1 VRAVLVVHAKA
12 KQFDVHGGG
21 CGVVHMEVDDVGG
34 VASRGVTVERRAD
47 SIGQEAIGRRLS
59 SG

>member
-1 VRAVLVVHAKA
+1 MLVVHAKA
-12 KQFDVHGGG
+12 KHLDVHGGG

-47 SIGQEAIGRRLS
+47 SIGQDAMRRRLS
-59 SG
+59 AG